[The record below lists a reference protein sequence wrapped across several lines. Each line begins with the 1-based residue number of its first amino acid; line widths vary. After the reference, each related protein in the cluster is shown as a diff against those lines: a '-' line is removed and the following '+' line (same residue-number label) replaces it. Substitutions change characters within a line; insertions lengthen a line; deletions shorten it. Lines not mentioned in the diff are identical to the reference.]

1 MKRKTIGVLVGGI
14 TDDFTRL
21 LCHGVIER
29 AKTLDVNIVVIPGK
43 FLDREYPETSDIYY
57 EYQYQTL
64 FSYATNENLD
74 GVIVASS
81 CIGCFAT
88 KERISEF
95 MKRYLQMPC
104 VIVAADEPDQICVRY
119 DNGAGIREGLNYM
132 IEELGYTRIGM
143 IGGPDSNYDAKER
156 RRTYIEVLEAHGI
169 EFDPGLYVEGNL
181 TS

>member
-43 FLDREYPETSDIYY
+43 FLDREYSETSDIYY

-64 FSYATNENLD
+64 FSYVTKENLD

-88 KERISEF
+88 KERIREF
-95 MKRYLQMPC
+95 MK
-104 VIVAADEPDQICVRY
+104 DICRCRV
-119 DNGAGIREGLNYM
+119 
-132 IEELGYTRIGM
+132 
-143 IGGPDSNYDAKER
+143 
-156 RRTYIEVLEAHGI
+156 
-169 EFDPGLYVEGNL
+169 
-181 TS
+181 